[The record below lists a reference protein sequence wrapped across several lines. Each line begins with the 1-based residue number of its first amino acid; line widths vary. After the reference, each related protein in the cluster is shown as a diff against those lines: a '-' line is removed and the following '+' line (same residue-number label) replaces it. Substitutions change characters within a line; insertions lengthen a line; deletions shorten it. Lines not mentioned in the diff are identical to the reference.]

1 MKLYHHAKQ
10 FRQWRIK
17 MFRTFVALMSIGS
30 SLAFSGMSALEAY
43 ADDNP
48 ITVQTAANNDV
59 VTFAHGREEHTKTGV
74 HAVTVIQDTSG
85 NYLFCIQWSKRA
97 PKSQEIQR
105 KVQAEPAVEWLVNN
119 FYSGNRYR
127 SLGMG
132 DLGDYWLYQ
141 AVIHWVA
148 DPNDHATWGGANG
161 AIQDHLNDLNPSVR
175 QKVEELRAKAL
186 SVTSHWE
193 SEDSTGYGSLN
204 FSPNNLTINPDQKR
218 PQDNYYQGT
227 INLNDYG
234 VSNARVW
241 LEGQPNG
248 TILEGANGGVD
259 LNNINGS
266 TNLRIK
272 VPWDQVQPGKDFN
285 FKIKAHGTWQNS
297 TKVVWVYG
305 DSRNIDQNVARQNVV
320 TTMMDADVEANVNAR
335 SRQNAAFSLTKK
347 DVQGNLLPGAKFV
360 LVRRSPDGSGK
371 INISIDQAKKEGLRL
386 DNGELVSSNAG
397 SAYIATAGNDGKINF
412 PKVKFEN
419 NSPYDYYA
427 VEVQAP
433 NGYALGQQSFK
444 WGSITPNSPDSM
456 FGDFSDSTIPLPK
469 TGSERLLL
477 VVASGAT
484 LIALAGALGWYQVR
498 KKRG

>member
-259 LNNINGS
+259 LNNINGN

-272 VPWDQVQPGKDFN
+272 VPWDQVNGSSTS

-305 DSRNIDQNVARQNVV
+305 DSRNVNQNVARQNVV
-320 TTMMDADVEANVNAR
+320 TTIMDANVEANVTANR
-335 SRQNAAFSLTKK
+335 RDSIPFRITKK
-347 DVQGNLLPGAKFV
+347 SADGILPGAKFV
-360 LVRRSPDGSGK
+360 LVRRTPSGDK
-371 INISIDQAKKEGLRL
+371 DVNISVDQAKKEAYRQVGNHLEL
-386 DNGELVSSNAG
+386 TNSGEPYV
-397 SAYIATAGNDGKINF
+397 ATADSRGEVHFDNV
-412 PKVKFEN
+412 KVDSN
-419 NSPYDYYA
+419 GRYDYYA
-427 VEVQAP
+427 IEVQAP
-433 NGYALGQQSFK
+433 NGYALSQTAVKMGA
-444 WGSITPNSPDSM
+444 ITPNGPDTVTAELM
-456 FGDFSDSTIPLPK
+456 DSTIPLPK
-469 TGSERLLL
+469 TGSNQLLI
-477 VVASGAT
+477 VIASGAT